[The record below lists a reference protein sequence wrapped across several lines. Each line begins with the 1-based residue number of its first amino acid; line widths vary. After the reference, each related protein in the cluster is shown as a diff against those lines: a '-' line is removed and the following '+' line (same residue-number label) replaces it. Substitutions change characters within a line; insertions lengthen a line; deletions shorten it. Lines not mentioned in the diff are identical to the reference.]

1 MHHIISYSILIGLFL
16 FFKILLKNLKSK
28 FYEDHQKFAG
38 QERVPL
44 IGGIIMFC
52 YYSYNISI
60 NDYFFLFFSFLIL
73 LLGMSSDNNLLQSPR
88 LRLFLQSLILLIF
101 IYFSNLEIT
110 DLRSD
115 YLDQFLSNYYFKLF
129 FTTFCLLTLINGS
142 NFIDG
147 LDGLNLGYFFL
158 IIIVIFSLDNSLVID
173 VNKKQIITIFYI
185 VSFLFLLN
193 IFNYL
198 YLGDSGSYLIGFIFG
213 IFLIDLNSNNYFISP
228 YFIALLLW
236 YPAFEN
242 LFSIIRKKVINKDPF
257 NPDNYHFHQLLFLY
271 FKKRKNK
278 FISKFPNILSSI
290 SILTYNFIIFLVGMN
305 YVSQTKILLVLISIN
320 ILLYLT
326 LYAVFKT
333 KVTK

>member
-1 MHHIISYSILIGLFL
+1 
-16 FFKILLKNLKSK
+16 
-28 FYEDHQKFAG
+28 
-38 QERVPL
+38 
-44 IGGIIMFC
+44 MFC

-115 YLDQFLSNYYFKLF
+115 YLDKFLSNYYFKLF

-173 VNKKQIITIFYI
+173 VNEKQIITIFYI

-213 IFLIDLNSNNYFISP
+213 IFLIDLNFNNYFISP